1 MYNASTLYFNLYDA
15 EMIDGFRP
23 DERPS
28 ELHQIYPVTNFGK
41 LKKVDVNSG
50 YAFSYKE
57 ARQIAEVLSRL
68 LKHGKIE
75 LVWVSATATDNK
87 KFVIKPGNVTEYT
100 STWNE
105 TDSQKTQTQNSSI
118 ITSSSIRVYKDKSLI
133 DNTYLHFRAG
143 QNFDHEHL
151 LCYYRDPD
159 HYEAY
164 WLEKIAPNEFRV
176 KKTYERMCFHL
187 LEDLNRLYVDGK
199 SNNIYAIEDP
209 DNFCHIVYG
218 PDDQRLFCMYLTC
231 ELRNYLGV
239 SEIHHIRDQF
249 YLLTILPPH
258 VIAQSAIILCNG
270 ETAIFFGPKNSRAS
284 VYNNNYGSL
293 NEIVVDTKCF
303 EDVDVD
309 RLIKRLTFGKTLN
322 EMQEILKK
330 ELTLNI

>member
-1 MYNASTLYFNLYDA
+1 MRDVNTLYFNLYDA
-15 EMIDGFRP
+15 EMIEGFRP

-50 YAFSYKE
+50 YSFSYKE
-57 ARQIAEVLSRL
+57 ARQIAETLSRL

-87 KFVIKPGNVTEYT
+87 KFVIKLGNVTEYT

-105 TDSQKTQTQNSSI
+105 TDSQKTQNSSI

-133 DNTYLHFRAG
+133 DNAYLHFRAG

-151 LCYYRDPD
+151 LCYYMDPN

-164 WLEKIAPNEFRV
+164 WLEKIAPKEFRV
-176 KKTYERMCFHL
+176 KKTYGRICFHL
-187 LEDLNRLYVDGK
+187 LDDLNRLYVNGE
-199 SNNIYAIEDP
+199 SNIYAIEDRA
-209 DNFCHIVYG
+209 NFCHIVYG
-218 PDDQRLFCMYLTC
+218 SDDQRLFCMYLTC
-231 ELRNYLGV
+231 ELHNYLGV
-239 SEIHHIRDQF
+239 SEIHHIKDQF
-249 YLLTILPPH
+249 YLLTILPSH
-258 VIAQSAIILCNG
+258 AIDQSAIILCDG

-284 VYNNNYGSL
+284 TYNNYRDCL
-293 NEIVVDTKCF
+293 NEIILDTNCF

-309 RLIKRLTFGKTLN
+309 RLIKRLAFGKTLK
-322 EMQEILKK
+322 EMQEILEK
-330 ELTLNI
+330 ELILNI